1 MRKGLYIFLF
11 CMWILIILGG
21 GFLVFIIGPMELRGF
36 GEFDSLLS
44 SITKAIVAIILVG
57 IWIIILSKMK
67 NWIFRKEIKF

>member
-1 MRKGLYIFLF
+1 MKKSLFVFLF

-21 GFLVFIIGPMELRGF
+21 GFLVMVMGPLELQGF
-36 GEFDSLLS
+36 GEYDFFLS
-44 SITKAIVAIILVG
+44 SIIKAIVALILVG